1 MGVMECTGS
10 VTFGGFLFEAVTV
23 DMTTADGH
31 QWHFK
36 GYAAEIGTANVGH
49 GSNFSGDF
57 PGLDHIDGAC
67 WFEVA
72 AAGVGGG
79 GAVINFHDSHG
90 EIGSLEGAVFPA
102 GGFTAALGGG
112 SWDDEEWQALKNREE
127 GNVSG
132 IDRDY
137 AESAE

>member
-1 MGVMECTGS
+1 MECTGT

-79 GAVINFHDSHG
+79 GAVLNFHDSHG
-90 EIGSLEGAVFPA
+90 EIGSLEGVVFPA

-112 SWDDEEWQALKNREE
+112 SWDDEEWQALKNPASE
-127 GNVSG
+127 SG
-132 IDRDY
+132 VAADY
-137 AESAE
+137 ADSAE